1 MKKITKILSIMSL
14 LFFVTGCY
22 NYNAKMNIK
31 DDKSMNFTII
41 ETIDTSYEE
50 EEIKNQEGEVD
61 VDIDY
66 GQEMY
71 KEAKTALA
79 PRGYNVEEY
88 MDPENSNLK
97 GIKIT
102 KDFKN
107 IDDISK
113 EGEAIRVD
121 IYGITEDDFD
131 DKTFFTVKKG
141 ILFNEYTATLVFG
154 NEETT
159 SSIEGFSDISN
170 SFKAKYE
177 VVLPTKVISS
187 NATNISEDK
196 KSLEWVLATD
206 KINTVKYTFKL
217 AEKKDLIMAFASIAL
232 IVLLIIIAIVVAI
245 NNKKR
250 KNQSIPKLEETKPE
264 EEKVDLMKEPTDT
277 GINIIET
284 PKTIA
289 PLHPTDGPSVVIDAP
304 AVQMVSADGE
314 NNILPETVNNN
325 ISDSI
330 EPVVSNDFMPET
342 IENNNIPNQ
351 PAQEPVSN
359 EPFNPFEANPVSEA
373 PVENNDQSYIE
384 EGINQESISKPV
396 DTSVIVNNEEPI
408 MTEEVKP
415 LNNEINYDFNFD
427 NQTSNEQPQIENP
440 QNLNNVFDGSF
451 DMNTS
456 IEEQP
461 VVSQAEV
468 PSNNQNIINEPNL
481 QSFTEQPVNIDV
493 SNEQPQNENHQFND
507 APVIDIQNHESN
519 TFVEPVFINE
529 QQPLQPI
536 ELGVT
541 NTVESLSQTEA
552 PVIPIVTSIPEV
564 DPGNESAPEKEYNQT
579 INNNEQTNLNNFV
592 SEPIQKEGQ

>member
-1 MKKITKILSIMSL
+1 MKKIAKILSIMSL

-31 DDKSMNFTII
+31 DDKSMNLTII

-284 PKTIA
+284 PKPIA
-289 PLHPTDGPSVVIDAP
+289 PLHPTEGPSVVIDAP

-314 NNILPETVNNN
+314 NNILPETENNN

-330 EPVVSNDFMPET
+330 NPVVSNDFMPET
-342 IENNNIPNQ
+342 IENNDIPNQ
-351 PAQEPVSN
+351 PALETVSN
-359 EPFNPFEANPVSEA
+359 EPFNPFETNTVSEA

-415 LNNEINYDFNFD
+415 LNNEINYDFNFN

-440 QNLNNVFDGSF
+440 QNLNNVFEGSF

-461 VVSQAEV
+461 VVSPAEV
-468 PSNNQNIINEPNL
+468 PSNNQTL
-481 QSFTEQPVNIDV
+481 
-493 SNEQPQNENHQFND
+493 NEQPQNLNN
-507 APVIDIQNHESN
+507 
-519 TFVEPVFINE
+519 VFEGSFDMN
-529 QQPLQPI
+529 
-536 ELGVT
+536 
-541 NTVESLSQTEA
+541 
-552 PVIPIVTSIPEV
+552 TSIE
-564 DPGNESAPEKEYNQT
+564 
-579 INNNEQTNLNNFV
+579 
-592 SEPIQKEGQ
+592 